1 MKIFLNDKFIAPL
14 IAINA
19 LITVYLCYDN
29 PPFGNVVLFFDYAI
43 TTLFVIEITYKINI
57 YKKEYFEKKWNW
69 FDFFVVTISFIA
81 LILQIFWLK
90 VGILENLVILRVL
103 RLFKFFRI
111 IRVIPDI
118 EKIYGNLIK
127 ALRVTSGIILGGFI
141 ILIIIGVVL
150 CSMYKTYDPVH
161 FRDPLISIYSVFRIF
176 SVEGWYEIP
185 DSMIESASYLNAT
198 FIRLLFSILVLFGTF
213 ILGFIISSISDE
225 LAADNNDELMAKTKD
240 LEIKIDLLNEKMD
253 RINSE
258 YKRSSR

>member
-19 LITVYLCYDN
+19 LLTVYLCYDN
-29 PPFGNVVLFFDYAI
+29 PPFGNVVLCFDYVI
-43 TTLFVIEITYKINI
+43 TTLFAIEITYKINI
-57 YKKEYFEKKWNW
+57 YKKAFFEKKWNW
-69 FDFFVVTISFIA
+69 FDFLVVAISFIA
-81 LILQIFWLK
+81 LILQIFWIK

-111 IRVIPDI
+111 IRIIPDI
-118 EKIYGNLIK
+118 DKIYGNLIK

-150 CSMYKTYDPVH
+150 CSMYKTYDPEH

-185 DSMIESASYLNAT
+185 DSMTESASYLNAT
-198 FIRLLFSILVLFGTF
+198 FIRFLFSILVLFGTF

-240 LEIKIDLLNEKMD
+240 LELKIDLLNEKMD